1 MNATASLYQIDDR
14 SLELRRSYMRVTRAE
29 LDLLAGMRAWAD
41 RNADA
46 IGKSLAEHTFSSG
59 ASGSFLRSYA
69 DSKGMRFEDLKRGW
83 GGAHAAHLKRDLR

>member
-1 MNATASLYQIDDR
+1 MNSTASLYQIDDR

-41 RNADA
+41 RNAEA
-46 IGKSLAEHTFSSG
+46 IGTALAEHTFSSG

-69 DSKGMRFEDLKRGW
+69 TARASSSTTSSAA
-83 GGAHAAHLKRDLR
+83 GAAPTRRT

>member
-46 IGKSLAEHTFSSG
+46 IGKALAEHTFSSG
-59 ASGSFLRSYA
+59 ASGIVPARLRRQQGDA
-69 DSKGMRFEDLKRGW
+69 LRGPQARL
-83 GGAHAAHLKRDLR
+83 GRRARGAPEGDLR